1 MGSAARAR
9 RFLRFVAFAI
19 AIVAAILAL
28 GFQPTRR
35 LAGETGPWAMAAGCT
50 ISLVAALLA
59 GWLVVIAAPATAN
72 ARMQAA
78 FLAMLV
84 RLAVVVALGAAAVF
98 SGMFSRSPL
107 LFWLATSYVV
117 LLPLEVKLAIESES

>member
-1 MGSAARAR
+1 MGSATRGR
-9 RFLRFVAFAI
+9 RFLRFVGFAI
-19 AIVAAILAL
+19 AVVAALLAL

-35 LAGETGPWAMAAGCT
+35 LAGDAGPQAMAAGGA
-50 ISLVAALLA
+50 ISFVAALLA
-59 GWLVVIAAPATAN
+59 GWLVVMFAPATPN

-84 RLAVVVALGAAAVF
+84 RLAVVIALGAAAVF

-117 LLPLEVKLAIESES
+117 LLPLEVKLAIESET